1 MSEKNATESE
11 VIVDKKKG
19 KKLFKAALKLYRIGD
34 YEGAVEYID
43 EALIAH
49 PDNYEYYNQKGV
61 VLDKIESHEEAIEAY
76 DQAIRIDPT
85 QTKAF
90 YNKGL
95 ALKDLKKYEDAIR
108 AFDEVT
114 KINITHLSAHFEKA
128 VIYEELGNYPEAIR
142 RYEVIL
148 EIRPRA
154 DNVKRRLNKALEK
167 YSEITNIWKDK
178 MK

>member
-1 MSEKNATESE
+1 VSKKNATESE

-34 YEGAVEYID
+34 DEGAIGYID
-43 EALIAH
+43 DALIAY

-61 VLDKIESHEEAIEAY
+61 VLDKIERHEEAIEVY
-76 DQAIRIDPT
+76 DRAIIIDPS

-95 ALKDLKKYEDAIR
+95 ALKDLKKYEEAIKT
-108 AFDEVT
+108 FDEVT
-114 KINITHLSAHFEKA
+114 KINIVHLSAHFEKA
-128 VIYEELGNYPEAIR
+128 VIYELLGNYPEAIR

-154 DNVKRRLNKALEK
+154 DNVKRKLNKALEK
-167 YSEITNIWKDK
+167 YSEITNVWKDK
-178 MK
+178 IK

>member
-1 MSEKNATESE
+1 MSKKKASESE

-19 KKLFKAALKLYRIGD
+19 RKLFRAALKLYRIGD
-34 YEGAVEYID
+34 CEGAIEYID

-49 PDNYEYYNQKGV
+49 PDNYEYHNQKGV
-61 VLDKIESHEEAIEAY
+61 ILDRIESHEEAIEAY
-76 DQAIRIDPT
+76 NQAIKVDPS

-95 ALKDLKKYEDAIR
+95 ALKDLKKYEDALR
-108 AFDEVT
+108 TFDEVT
-114 KINITHLSAHFEKA
+114 KINIVHLSAHFEKA
-128 VIYEELGNYPEAIR
+128 VIYELLGNYPEAIK

-148 EIRPRA
+148 EVRPSA

-167 YSEITNIWKDK
+167 YSEITNVWKDK
-178 MK
+178 IK

>member
-1 MSEKNATESE
+1 MSKKVATESE

-34 YEGAVEYID
+34 YEGAIGYID

-49 PDNYEYYNQKGV
+49 PGNYEYYNQKGV
-61 VLDKIESHEEAIEAY
+61 ILDKIENHEEAIKAY
-76 DQAIRIDPT
+76 DQAIKIDPS

-95 ALKDLKKYEDAIR
+95 ALKDLKKYEDALR
-108 AFDEVT
+108 TFDEVT

-128 VIYEELGNYPEAIR
+128 VIYELLGNYPEAIK

-154 DNVKRRLNKALEK
+154 DNVKRRLNKALEN
-167 YSEITNIWKDK
+167 YSEITNVWKDK
-178 MK
+178 IK

>member
-1 MSEKNATESE
+1 MSKKNAMDSE
-11 VIVDKKKG
+11 VLVDKKKG

-34 YEGAVEYID
+34 YEGAIDYID

-49 PDNYEYYNQKGV
+49 PDYYEYYNQKGV
-61 VLDKIESHEEAIEAY
+61 ILDKLEAHEEAIEAY
-76 DQAIRIDPT
+76 DQAIKIDST

-90 YNKGL
+90 YNKAL

-108 AFDEVT
+108 TFDKVT
-114 KINITHLSAHFEKA
+114 EINITHLSAHFEKA
-128 VIYEELGNYPEAIR
+128 VIYELLGNYPEAIR

-154 DNVKRRLNKALEK
+154 DNVKRKLNKALEK
-167 YSEITNIWKDK
+167 YSEITNVWKDK
-178 MK
+178 I